1 MMANPALSEKT
12 LEKVMRSQIAD
23 DVGVMTIHGTIN
35 KAGLLVVLTVVG
47 AMVGW
52 SVVSIP
58 LLIAAL
64 IGSLVLSLLIIFG
77 PQRAPMLA
85 PAYAFAEGVL
95 LGSISLMF
103 SQVYP
108 GIITNAL
115 ILTVSCLALM
125 LALYRFQIV
134 RASETLRSVLTIA
147 VSAIALTYLT
157 DIVLSFFGTR
167 VPMIHENSPL
177 GIGFSVVVTG
187 VAAFSLIMDFDMIER
202 ASNQRAPKYM
212 EWYGGFALLVTLV
225 WLYMEVLR
233 LLSKLNKK

>member
-12 LEKVMRSQIAD
+12 LEKVMQSRS
-23 DVGVMTIHGTIN
+23 VTGEGVMTIHGTIN
-35 KAGLLVVLTVVG
+35 KAGLLMVITVLG

-52 SVVSIP
+52 NSVSMP
-58 LLIAAL
+58 LLIGAL
-64 IGSLVLSLLIIFG
+64 IGSLVLSLVIIFG

-85 PAYAFAEGVL
+85 PMYAFAEGIL

-103 SQVYP
+103 SQAYP

-115 ILTVSCLALM
+115 ILTVSCLGLM
-125 LALYRFQIV
+125 LALYRFQII
-134 RASETLRSVLTIA
+134 RASETLRSVLTVA
-147 VSAIALTYLT
+147 VSAIAVTYLI
-157 DIVLSFFGTR
+157 DMVMSFFGTHI
-167 VPMIHENSPL
+167 PMIHDNSPI
-177 GIGFSVVVTG
+177 GIGFSLVVTG

-225 WLYMEVLR
+225 WLYMEILR
-233 LLSKLNKK
+233 LLSKLNRK